1 MITSIELVDFLSH
14 SDTKLKF
21 EDGVTI
27 FVGDNGAG
35 KSSIIDAIT
44 FSLFGQHT
52 RKSNKGLIRR
62 GTNQGYAKIEF
73 SIKDKKY
80 ETVRKIDTKGSLSAI
95 FSETT
100 NNNRVEIAAGERK
113 QFGES
118 MTEQVEKTI
127 GMNFEKLKIA
137 SIVQQGE
144 LNSIINAKPREFKEL
159 LNAIIGIDKLDIA
172 SDTMQKVTKEFRKKI
187 RTDLGGHDDT
197 DIEFLTKDFE
207 KCQYDIKEAE
217 PEKNQLESQKKS
229 EHRELEELLK
239 KEETDTP
246 KRDKIN
252 QLESQKKELLRYVKE
267 TIQGIQQEIQENER
281 KIDDCKNCFEELK
294 LKTGFEGKLEK
305 VEEEDKEVI
314 KKIQEITTQIVSLK
328 GKQELKR
335 DKINQL
341 ESQKKELLRYVK
353 ETIQGIQQEIQENER
368 KIDDCKNCFEELKL
382 KTGFEGKLEKVEEE
396 DKEVIK
402 KIQEITT
409 QIVSLKEKEKL
420 AEKLQLKDNK
430 CPVCDSNVEKLNP
443 FFQEEHIKEEIIKLK
458 QDADLKEKERI
469 MYSQERDRFVGE
481 LQKIRDAE
489 ATLRAHSIKTKEELV
504 AIQNNTESKKEKLSL
519 ADNENLEQI
528 SQVDDHTKLIFDNIL
543 KLELETKGFDEGEL
557 EEEIIKLKQDADL
570 KEKER
575 IMYSQERDR
584 FVGELQKIRDAEATL
599 RAHSIKTKEELVAIQ
614 NNTESKKEKLSLAD
628 NENLEQISQ
637 VDDHTKLIFDNILK
651 LELETKGFDEGE
663 FKKLKERIVEKRSNL
678 SQIDQRMGGV
688 LEKIEKAKKQ
698 SQVIE
703 KSIVELEKVKKY
715 MLRLDKIQSNVFS
728 RDGSVAISLR
738 SWALNSISIKASEY
752 LSILNTKIQ
761 RIALSEKA
769 KNVSIACHSKTEVL
783 ELESLSGG
791 EKVSVALAL
800 RLGMASLLGAS
811 NLNLMILDEPTTH
824 LDTERKKSLVDV
836 LSQLSRIE
844 KSQLPMQFLIITH
857 DAEIFENSNVEQIYK
872 FESREEG
879 SRVTAL

>member
-229 EHRELEELLK
+229 VHRELEELLK

-246 KRDKIN
+246 
-252 QLESQKKELLRYVKE
+252 
-267 TIQGIQQEIQENER
+267 
-281 KIDDCKNCFEELK
+281 
-294 LKTGFEGKLEK
+294 
-305 VEEEDKEVI
+305 
-314 KKIQEITTQIVSLK
+314 
-328 GKQELKR
+328 KR

-504 AIQNNTESKKEKLSL
+504 AIQNNTESKKEKLP
-519 ADNENLEQI
+519 
-528 SQVDDHTKLIFDNIL
+528 
-543 KLELETKGFDEGEL
+543 
-557 EEEIIKLKQDADL
+557 
-570 KEKER
+570 
-575 IMYSQERDR
+575 
-584 FVGELQKIRDAEATL
+584 
-599 RAHSIKTKEELVAIQ
+599 
-614 NNTESKKEKLSLAD
+614 LAD

>member
-35 KSSIIDAIT
+35 KSSVIDAIT
-44 FSLFGQHT
+44 FSLFGQHA

-62 GTNQGYAKIEF
+62 GANQGYAKIEF
-73 SIKDKKY
+73 SIKDKQY

-127 GMNFEKLKIA
+127 GLNFEKLKIA

-144 LNSIINAKPREFKEL
+144 LNAIINAKPKEFKEL

-172 SDTMQKVTKEFRKKI
+172 SESMKKVTKEFREKI
-187 RTDLGGHDDT
+187 RTDLGYDDT
-197 DIEFLTKDFE
+197 HIDILTKDFE
-207 KCQYDIKEAE
+207 KNQYEIKEVE
-217 PEKNQLESQKKS
+217 PEKNQLELQKK
-229 EHRELEELLK
+229 ETHKELEELLK
-239 KEETDTP
+239 KEEIETP

-252 QLESQKKELLRYVKE
+252 QLELQKKELVRYVKE

-294 LKTGFEGKLEK
+294 LKTDFE
-305 VEEEDKEVI
+305 
-314 KKIQEITTQIVSLK
+314 
-328 GKQELKR
+328 R
-335 DKINQL
+335 
-341 ESQKKELLRYVK
+341 
-353 ETIQGIQQEIQENER
+353 
-368 KIDDCKNCFEELKL
+368 
-382 KTGFEGKLEKVEEE
+382 KLEKVEEE

-430 CPVCDSNVEKLNP
+430 CPVCDSIVEKLNP

-458 QDADLKEKERI
+458 QDVDLKEKERI
-469 MYSQERDRFVGE
+469 MYSQERDRFAGE

-504 AIQNNTESKKEKLSL
+504 TIKNNTEIKKGKLSL
-519 ADNENLEQI
+519 ANNENLEEI
-528 SQVDDHTKLIFDNIL
+528 SQIDDHTKLIF
-543 KLELETKGFDEGEL
+543 
-557 EEEIIKLKQDADL
+557 
-570 KEKER
+570 
-575 IMYSQERDR
+575 S
-584 FVGELQKIRDAEATL
+584 
-599 RAHSIKTKEELVAIQ
+599 
-614 NNTESKKEKLSLAD
+614 
-628 NENLEQISQ
+628 
-637 VDDHTKLIFDNILK
+637 NILK

-663 FKKLKERIVEKRSNL
+663 FKNLKERIVEKRSSL
-678 SQIDQRMGGV
+678 SRIDQQMGGV

-698 SQVIE
+698 SEVIE
-703 KSIVELEKVKKY
+703 KSILELEKVKKY
-715 MLRLDKIQSNVFS
+715 MSRLDKIQSSVFS
-728 RDGSVAISLR
+728 RDGSVATSLR
-738 SWALNSISIKASEY
+738 SWALNSISIKASDY

-769 KNVSIACHSKTEVL
+769 RDVSISCHSKTEVL

-879 SRVTAL
+879 SKVTAL

>member
-229 EHRELEELLK
+229 VHRELEELLK

-341 ESQKKELLRYVK
+341 ELQKKELVRYVK

-382 KTGFEGKLEKVEEE
+382 KTDFERKLEKVEEE

-504 AIQNNTESKKEKLSL
+504 AIQNNTESKKEKLP
-519 ADNENLEQI
+519 
-528 SQVDDHTKLIFDNIL
+528 
-543 KLELETKGFDEGEL
+543 
-557 EEEIIKLKQDADL
+557 
-570 KEKER
+570 
-575 IMYSQERDR
+575 
-584 FVGELQKIRDAEATL
+584 
-599 RAHSIKTKEELVAIQ
+599 
-614 NNTESKKEKLSLAD
+614 LAD

>member
-229 EHRELEELLK
+229 VHRELEELLK

-246 KRDKIN
+246 
-252 QLESQKKELLRYVKE
+252 
-267 TIQGIQQEIQENER
+267 
-281 KIDDCKNCFEELK
+281 
-294 LKTGFEGKLEK
+294 
-305 VEEEDKEVI
+305 
-314 KKIQEITTQIVSLK
+314 
-328 GKQELKR
+328 KR

-504 AIQNNTESKKEKLSL
+504 AIQNNTESKKEKLP
-519 ADNENLEQI
+519 
-528 SQVDDHTKLIFDNIL
+528 
-543 KLELETKGFDEGEL
+543 
-557 EEEIIKLKQDADL
+557 
-570 KEKER
+570 
-575 IMYSQERDR
+575 
-584 FVGELQKIRDAEATL
+584 
-599 RAHSIKTKEELVAIQ
+599 
-614 NNTESKKEKLSLAD
+614 LAD

-769 KNVSIACHSKTEVL
+769 KNVSIACHSKTEIL